1 MTDYEEEQ
9 RHEIEAIESIYP
21 EEFTIISES
30 APHSFQIHLESSC
43 EDKEDNTI
51 ITVSVQLQFTF
62 VEKYPDEPPV
72 VEVTSSE
79 GLEDDDINQLTELL
93 VQQSEENL
101 GMVMV
106 FTLVSCAQEKLEEIA
121 EGIKKHRQEER
132 IRKQKEVEEAE
143 KRKFTGTPVSKESFA
158 AWKMKFDLEMAEKN
172 KGKTVSQHAF
182 CSLILAGRKLFEMD
196 ASLVNSDSAFL
207 EGEPADVE
215 VDESLFQEMEDLEL
229 DEE

>member
-62 VEKYPDEPPV
+62 VEKYPDEAPV

-172 KGKTVSQHAF
+172 KGKTVVVTKSK
-182 CSLILAGRKLFEMD
+182 ITGRKLFEMD

-229 DEE
+229 DEELS